1 MRKFFAIA
9 FLAMI
14 TISACAQDKDSKQVV
29 VKLPS
34 WVNNMNFS
42 GYGMVQYQAEDE
54 EGKEHNEFNLRLVRL
69 ALDGRIA
76 NDWYWKAQLQ
86 INGNTSTLGSS
97 PRLVDLFA
105 EWQKYKFVRVKAGQF
120 KRPFTFEN
128 PMHPITQ
135 GFMSYSQNVSKLAG
149 FSDRT
154 GEQASNGRDIG
165 VQIQGDL
172 IKDSHG
178 RELLHYQ
185 VGVFNGEGINKK
197 DADNRKDI
205 IGGLWVMPIKGMRI
219 GAFGWTGS
227 RYMTPTYT
235 SLEAVV
241 DDAGLPVLDA
251 NGNPKIEKKT
261 REAKKKSYAKNRY
274 AFSADYV
281 CNDWT
286 FRTEYIHS
294 QGFGSNI
301 DKGDKADGFYALC
314 IAPIIKNKMHVK
326 ARYDVYREEK
336 KWETSK
342 TFYEIGADY
351 VFTKNLQLNVEYALV
366 NERVYHKNH
375 SLVDVEL
382 DFKF

>member
-1 MRKFFAIA
+1 MRKYLLMALMA
-9 FLAMI
+9 VTTL
-14 TISACAQDKDSKQVV
+14 TVCAQESEKKVTV
-29 VKLPS
+29 IKMPT
-34 WVNNMNFS
+34 WVNNINFS
-42 GYGMVQYQAEDE
+42 GYGMLQYQGEDE
-54 EGKEHNEFNLRLVRL
+54 EGKKHNEFNLRLARL

-76 NDWYWKAQLQ
+76 NDWYWKVQMQ

-105 EWQKYKFVRVKAGQF
+105 EWQKFKFARIKAGQF

-154 GEQASNGRDIG
+154 GEHASNGRDIG
-165 VQIQGDL
+165 VQLQGDL
-172 IKDSHG
+172 IKDATG

-205 IGGLWVMPIKGMRI
+205 IGGIWVMPIKGMRI

-227 RYMTPTYT
+227 RKMAPTYT
-235 SLEAVV
+235 AWEAQL
-241 DDAGLPVLDA
+241 DATGAPVLDA
-251 NGNPKIEKKT
+251 AGNPVMEKKT
-261 REAKKKSYAKNRY
+261 KTAANSSYAKNRY
-274 AFSADYV
+274 ALSAEYAQ
-281 CNDWT
+281 NDWT
-286 FRTEYIHS
+286 FRSEYIHS
-294 QGFGSNI
+294 QGFGSNL

-314 IAPIIKNKMHVK
+314 IAPIIKNKLHAK

-336 KWETSK
+336 EWESSK
-342 TFYEIGADY
+342 TYYEIGADY

-366 NERVYHKNH
+366 NVRSNHKTHN
-375 SLVDVEL
+375 LVDVEL